1 MIWLSNAAAEPSVTH
16 SEKLESSMFIKS
28 LTVAAVLALTAV
40 AAPVMAQ
47 SASTTGSG
55 SITVIR
61 PLTLTKTADLKFGTV
76 VRPATGSGTAV
87 ISAAGARSVTGG
99 VVGLSSGD
107 APAAAAF
114 TVAGEGGQS
123 VSVTVPAS
131 FSMANGTDTLVVTT
145 SNSLTGSAASQTLSN
160 ALGSAGSLAFTV
172 GGSVP
177 VASTTATGA
186 YTGTFTV
193 SAAYN

>member
-1 MIWLSNAAAEPSVTH
+1 M
-16 SEKLESSMFIKS
+16 IKS
-28 LTVAAVLALTAV
+28 LSAAAALLTVAV
-40 AAPVMAQ
+40 AAPAMAQ

-61 PLTLTKTADLKFGTV
+61 PLTITKNADLHFGTV
-76 VRPATGSGTAV
+76 VRPSTGAGTV
-87 ISAAGARSVTGG
+87 TVSAAGARSVAGG

-107 APAAAAF
+107 TPQAAQF
-114 TVAGEGGQS
+114 TVDGEGGQS
-123 VSVTVPAS
+123 ISVTVPGT
-131 FSMANGTDTLVVTT
+131 FSIANGSDTLTVTT
-145 SNSLTGSAASQTLSN
+145 SNNLTGSAAAQTLSN
-160 ALGSAGSLAFTV
+160 ALGAAGSLSFKV

-177 VASTTATGA
+177 VNSTSPTGV

>member
-1 MIWLSNAAAEPSVTH
+1 MKIIAAAAALVLIAFASPS
-16 SEKLESSMFIKS
+16 L
-28 LTVAAVLALTAV
+28 
-40 AAPVMAQ
+40 AQ
-47 SASTTGSG
+47 SNSSTTGSG

-99 VVGLSSGD
+99 VVGLASGD

-114 TVAGEGGQS
+114 SVAGEGGQS
-123 VSVTVPAS
+123 VSITVPAS

-160 ALGSAGSLAFTV
+160 ALGSAGSLAFSV

-177 VASTTATGA
+177 IGASTATGA

>member
-1 MIWLSNAAAEPSVTH
+1 MIWLSNNDAPAGAVSQLELMMKTSLIAATALV
-16 SEKLESSMFIKS
+16 
-28 LTVAAVLALTAV
+28 LTAV
-40 AAPVMAQ
+40 AAPAMAQ

-61 PLTLTKTADLKFGTV
+61 PLTITKTADLKFGTV
-76 VRPATGSGTAV
+76 VRPGTGSGTV
-87 ISAAGARSVTGG
+87 VVSAAGARSVTGG
-99 VVGLSSGD
+99 VVGLASGD
-107 APAAAAF
+107 TPAAAAF
-114 TVAGEGGQS
+114 SVAGEGGQS
-123 VSVTVPAS
+123 VSVTIPAT
-131 FSMANGTDTLVVTT
+131 FSMANGSDTLTVTT

-160 ALGSAGSLAFTV
+160 ALGSAGSLAFSV

-177 VASTTATGA
+177 VGSTTTTGA

>member
-1 MIWLSNAAAEPSVTH
+1 MNKTLIAAAAV
-16 SEKLESSMFIKS
+16 
-28 LTVAAVLALTAV
+28 VAFTAV
-40 AAPVMAQ
+40 AAPALAQ

-61 PLTLTKTADLKFGTV
+61 PLTITKTADLKFGTV
-76 VRPATGSGTAV
+76 VRPSTGAGSVAV
-87 ISAAGARSVTGG
+87 SAAGARSVAGG

-107 APAAAAF
+107 TPAAAAF

-123 VSVTVPAS
+123 VSVTIPAT
-131 FSMANGTDTLVVTT
+131 FSMANGSDTLTVTT

-186 YTGTFTV
+186 YTGSFTV

>member
-1 MIWLSNAAAEPSVTH
+1 MIWLSNAAAEPSVAH
-16 SEKLESSMFIKS
+16 PEKLESSMFIKS

>member
-1 MIWLSNAAAEPSVTH
+1 MIKSIAAAAA
-16 SEKLESSMFIKS
+16 L
-28 LTVAAVLALTAV
+28 LTVAI
-40 AAPVMAQ
+40 AAPAMAQ

-61 PLTLTKTADLKFGTV
+61 PLTITKNADLHFGTV
-76 VRPATGSGTAV
+76 VRPATGSGSVTV
-87 ISAAGARSVTGG
+87 SAAGARSVAGG

-107 APAAAAF
+107 TPQAAQF
-114 TVAGEGGQS
+114 TVDGEGGQS
-123 VSVTVPAS
+123 ISVTIPGT
-131 FSMANGTDTLVVTT
+131 FSIANGSDTLTVTT
-145 SNSLTGSAASQTLSN
+145 SNNLSGSAAAQTLSN
-160 ALGSAGSLAFTV
+160 ALGSAGSLVFKV

-177 VASTTATGA
+177 VLSTSPTGV

>member
-1 MIWLSNAAAEPSVTH
+1 MMNTSLIAAAALV
-16 SEKLESSMFIKS
+16 
-28 LTVAAVLALTAV
+28 LTAI
-40 AAPVMAQ
+40 AAPAMAQ

-61 PLTLTKTADLKFGTV
+61 PLTITKTADLKFGTV
-76 VRPATGSGTAV
+76 VRPGTGAGTV
-87 ISAAGARSVTGG
+87 VVSAAGARSVTGG
-99 VVGLSSGD
+99 VAGLTSGD
-107 APAAAAF
+107 TPAAAAF
-114 TVAGEGGQS
+114 SVAGEGGQS
-123 VSVTVPAS
+123 VSVTIPAS
-131 FSMANGTDTLVVTT
+131 FTMANGTDSLTVTT

-160 ALGSAGSLAFTV
+160 ALGSAGSLAFSV

-177 VASTTATGA
+177 VASTTTTGA